1 LRKAP
6 AGKDGAMLAQIPR
19 DVRLAAL
26 AAVAVLFAAIYE
38 YAPMLAMFLAFALF
52 AVVVAVVVGRD

>member
-1 LRKAP
+1 
-6 AGKDGAMLAQIPR
+6 MLAQIPR